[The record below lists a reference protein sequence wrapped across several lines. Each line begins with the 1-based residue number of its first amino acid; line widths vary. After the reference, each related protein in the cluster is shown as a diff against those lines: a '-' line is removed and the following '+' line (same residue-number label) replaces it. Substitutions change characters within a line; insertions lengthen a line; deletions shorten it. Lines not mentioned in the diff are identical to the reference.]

1 MSDTESFPL
10 IEILQHY
17 GQSGRTGRFDVR
29 GRESKGMISL
39 MSGFVA
45 YAEVGAIQGE
55 YAVYEIL
62 SWDNPHYEWVE
73 GDTPAETIM
82 SGTVQDMV
90 VKAIEAKSSGEL
102 DRIRSESRFYDK
114 TRPINGISDY
124 LITLSVF
131 GGEVESFEYEVA
143 SKQLRIGRQPDNDLV
158 LSDSSVS
165 RKHALLI
172 VNKNSVLVRD
182 LGSMNGVKIDGQ
194 PLAQG
199 IARDGQIISIGEI
212 SCKLNFS
219 PLPDPSSS
227 PRMAPHQK

>member
-1 MSDTESFPL
+1 MSDSTSFPL

-17 GQSGRTGRFDVR
+17 GQGGRTGRFDVSCAEFS
-29 GRESKGMISL
+29 GAIYL
-39 MSGFVA
+39 MSGFIA
-45 YAEVGAIQGE
+45 FAQVGSIQGE
-55 YAVYEIL
+55 NAVYEIL
-62 SWDNPHYEWVE
+62 SWDNPRYDWIE
-73 GDTPAETIM
+73 GEAPAETIM

-90 VKAIEAKSSGEL
+90 VKAIEVKSSGEL
-102 DRIRSESRFYDK
+102 DKIRSESRLYDK
-114 TRPINGISDY
+114 TRPINNPSNY
-124 LITLSVF
+124 LITLNIF
-131 GGEVESFEYEVA
+131 GGELEPFEFEIV

-199 IARDGQIISIGEI
+199 IARNGQIISIGEI
-212 SCKLNFS
+212 SCKINFS
-219 PLPDPSSS
+219 PLPDPSTIERIGSRS
-227 PRMAPHQK
+227 N

>member
-1 MSDTESFPL
+1 MSDTQSFPL

-17 GQSGRTGRFDVR
+17 GQSGHTGRFDVF
-29 GRESKGMISL
+29 GKESTGIISL

-45 YAEVGAIQGE
+45 YAEVGTVQGE
-55 YAVYEIL
+55 KAFYEIL
-62 SWDNPHYEWVE
+62 SWENPRYDWKDGE
-73 GDTPAETIM
+73 TPSETIM
-82 SGTVQDMV
+82 SGTVEDLI
-90 VKAIEAKSSGEL
+90 VKAIKAKSSGEL
-102 DRIRSESRFYDK
+102 DRIRSESKFYDK
-114 TRPINGISDY
+114 TRPLNHASEY
-124 LITLSVF
+124 LITLDIF
-131 GGEVESFEYEVA
+131 GGEIETFVHEVA
-143 SKQLRIGRQPDNDLV
+143 SKQVRIGRQPDNDLV

-219 PLPDPSSS
+219 PLPNPGAAERVASKL
-227 PRMAPHQK
+227 Q